1 MRSIGDKTIEEEIKR
16 FVALLKKRNIRISKV
31 ILFGSFA
38 RGSSGEHSDIDLA
51 VVSPD
56 FGKDEISEMMELSKI
71 AWRASDRIEA
81 IPLSEEMLKMKY
93 HPLIGEIKRYG
104 KIVYES

>member
-1 MRSIGDKTIEEEIKR
+1 MRNIGDKTIEGEIKR

-38 RGSSGEHSDIDLA
+38 RGSSREHSDIDLA

-71 AWRASDRIEA
+71 AWRISDRIEA

-93 HPLIGEIKRYG
+93 HPLIGEIKKYG